1 MTTTTTAEPGTRRGR
16 RPFTADERLLH
27 RHRVGPVDRLPA
39 SEILALLPK
48 LPDWPA
54 GARHR
59 TMQLSGAAAILDWL
73 LAHPGEGWQDR
84 WTVSGA
90 DRGTGWIGELAPG
103 DTRHAVTRRQEHIAG
118 LGCLLKCRVVLP
130 SYDFLAAYRAKGL
143 FDRVQ
148 EIMRPEQFARLG
160 NAAAERGLSGRDRA
174 DALRVI
180 SKIVLHTGAD
190 VDTLTAGDVLEM
202 FAWSVHAD
210 PPRRQIPGLHAAWD
224 LLGDIGMT
232 PAGTSLRAALR
243 RGPRTTAELVD
254 DYRICCRP
262 VRDVLVRYL
271 DERRPA
277 LDYKS
282 LASLA
287 GALAGT
293 FWADIERHHPGI
305 STLHLPGEVAR
316 AWKERARVVTAADGT
331 TRERKNYHALLMGVR
346 AFYLDIQ
353 QWALEDPG
361 WVPWAVPSPVRRNE
375 TVGYEKARRKTVAAM
390 HQRVRE
396 RLPHLPALAD
406 AAGRCLAEAAA
417 LLTAAAEC
425 EPGEVFDHAGTR
437 YRRKA
442 FKITRLSARYQGN
455 PSVTAE
461 NLVTGETINLTRRE
475 DEAFWAWAI
484 IETLRLTGVRL
495 EELLE
500 ITHLA
505 LVSYQLPDSGEVVPL
520 LQIVPSKGNEE
531 RLLLVDPELAS
542 VLATV
547 ITRLRA
553 CNAGTVPLVARYDH
567 HERTTGPLLP
577 HLFQRARGTR
587 NEVISTGTV
596 YKLINTAL
604 AAAGL
609 KDAMG
614 QPLAYRPHDFRRC
627 FTTAAVTG
635 GLPVHI
641 AARILGHKSLA
652 TTEIY
657 MAVFQEDLI
666 RSYRS
671 FLETRRAAR
680 PAEEYREPTDQEWQ
694 EFQQHFELRKVA
706 LGTCGR
712 PYGAVC
718 QHEHACLRCAMLRVS
733 PQQRPR
739 LAEIIHNLR
748 ERIAEARMNGWLGEV
763 QGLEVS
769 LEAAKRKLASLD
781 KAIERSRSTGPTDL
795 GMPAISN
802 PR

>member
-1 MTTTTTAEPGTRRGR
+1 VTARTATPGTRRTR
-16 RPFTADERLLH
+16 SPFDTDERLLH

-39 SEILALLPK
+39 SGILALLPQ

-54 GARHR
+54 ATVHR
-59 TMQLSGAAAILDWL
+59 TRRLRGAGTILDWL
-73 LAHPGEGWQDR
+73 NAHPGEGWQDR

-90 DRGTGWIGELAPG
+90 DRDTSWIQTLAPG
-103 DTRHAVTRRQEHIAG
+103 DTRQAVTKRQEHIAG
-118 LGCLLKCRVVLP
+118 LGCLLMCRVVLP

-143 FDRVQ
+143 LSQVR
-148 EIMRPEQFARLG
+148 EIMRPDMFARLE
-160 NAAAERGLSGRDRA
+160 NAAAERGMSGRDKG
-174 DALRVI
+174 DALCVI
-180 SKIVLHTGAD
+180 SKIVLHTGTG
-190 VDTLTAGDVLEM
+190 VDALTPGDVLEM

-210 PPRRQIPGLHAAWD
+210 PPRRHVPGLHAAWD
-224 LLGDIGMT
+224 LLGAIGVT
-232 PAGTSLRAALR
+232 PPGTTLRSAQR
-243 RGPRTTAELVD
+243 RGQRTTAELVD
-254 DYRICCRP
+254 DYGISCRP
-262 VRDVLVRYL
+262 IRDVLVRYL

-277 LDYKS
+277 LDYKT
-282 LASLA
+282 LA
-287 GALAGT
+287 GLAGELAGT

-305 STLHLPGEVAR
+305 DTLHLPGEIAR
-316 AWKERARVVTAADGT
+316 AWKERARVITDADGT
-331 TRERKNYHALLMGVR
+331 TRERKNIHALLMRVR
-346 AFYLDIQ
+346 SFYLDIQ
-353 QWALEDPG
+353 QWALEDPS
-361 WVPWAVPSPVRRNE
+361 WVPWAVPSPVRRND
-375 TVGYEKARRKTVAAM
+375 TRGYEKARRKTTAEM

-406 AAGRCLAEAAA
+406 AAGRCLAETTA
-417 LLTAAAEC
+417 LLAAAAEH

-442 FKITRLSARYQGN
+442 LKSDGLSTRHQGN

-461 NLVTGETINLTRRE
+461 NLVTGKTVNLTRRE
-475 DEAFWAWAI
+475 DEAFWARAI
-484 IETLRLTGVRL
+484 VETLRLSGVRL

-505 LVSYQLPDSGEVVPL
+505 LVSYQLPGSSEVVPL
-520 LQIVPSKGNEE
+520 LQIVPSKSNEE

-553 CNAGTVPLVARYDH
+553 GNNGAVPLVARYDR
-567 HERTTGPLLP
+567 HERTTGPPLP
-577 HLFQRARGTR
+577 HLFQRVLGARR
-587 NEVISTGTV
+587 EVISPGTV
-596 YKLINTAL
+596 YNLINTAL

-609 KDAMG
+609 KDATG

-641 AARILGHKSLA
+641 AARILGHKSLT
-652 TTEIY
+652 TTETY
-657 MAVFQEDLI
+657 TAVFQDDLI
-666 RSYRS
+666 RSYRA
-671 FLETRRAAR
+671 FLGKRRAAR
-680 PAEEYREPTDQEWQ
+680 PSEEYREPTDQEWQ
-694 EFQQHFELRKVA
+694 EFQQHFQLRKVA

-712 PYGAVC
+712 PYGSVC

-739 LAEIIHNLR
+739 LTEIIRNLR
-748 ERIAEARMNGWLGEV
+748 ERITEARMNGWLGEV

-769 LEAAKRKLASLD
+769 LEAAKHKLASLD
-781 KAIERSRSTGPTDL
+781 RSIERNRRGGPTDL

>member
-1 MTTTTTAEPGTRRGR
+1 MTTTTAEPGARRGR
-16 RPFTADERLLH
+16 GPFAADERLLQ
-27 RHRVGPVDRLPA
+27 RHRVGPADRLPA
-39 SEILALLPK
+39 GGILALLPQV
-48 LPDWPA
+48 PDWPA
-54 GARHR
+54 ATVHR
-59 TMQLSGAAAILDWL
+59 TRRLRGAATILDWL

-84 WTVSGA
+84 WIVSGA
-90 DRGTGWIGELAPG
+90 DRDASWIGTLAPG
-103 DTRHAVTRRQEHIAG
+103 DTRLAVTRRQEHVAG
-118 LGCLLKCRVVLP
+118 LGCLLMCRVVLP

-143 FDRVQ
+143 FDRVR
-148 EIMRPEQFARLG
+148 EIMRPEVFARLE
-160 NAAAERGLSGRDRA
+160 NAAAQRGLSGRDRG
-174 DALRVI
+174 DALCVI
-180 SKIVLHTGAD
+180 SKIVLHTGTD
-190 VDTLTAGDVLEM
+190 VDALTPGDVLEM

-210 PPRRQIPGLHAAWD
+210 PPRRQVPGLHAAWD
-224 LLGDIGMT
+224 LLGAIGVT
-232 PAGTSLRAALR
+232 PAGTSLRSALR
-243 RGPRTTAELVD
+243 RGQRTTAELVD
-254 DYRICCRP
+254 DYGISCRP
-262 VRDVLVRYL
+262 VRVVLVRYL

-277 LDYKS
+277 LDYNT
-282 LASLA
+282 LATLA
-287 GALAGT
+287 GELAGT

-305 STLHLPGEVAR
+305 GTLHLPDEIAR
-316 AWKERARVVTAADGT
+316 AWKERARTVTAADGT
-331 TRERKNYHALLMGVR
+331 LRERKNIHALLMRVR
-346 AFYLDIQ
+346 AFYLDIA
-353 QWALEDPG
+353 QWALEDPS
-361 WVPWAVPSPVRRNE
+361 WVPWAVPSPVRKND
-375 TVGYEKARRKTVAAM
+375 TQGYEKARRKTVAAM

-406 AAGRCLAEAAA
+406 AAGRCLAETTALLAAA
-417 LLTAAAEC
+417 SGC

-437 YRRKA
+437 YRRTALKSA
-442 FKITRLSARYQGN
+442 GLSARHQGN

-461 NLVTGETINLTRRE
+461 NLITGQTASLTRRQ

-484 IETLRLTGVRL
+484 IETLRLSGVRL

-505 LVSYQLPDSGEVVPL
+505 LVSYRLPGSGEVVPL

-553 CNAGTVPLVARYDH
+553 GNDGAVPLVARYDH

-577 HLFQRARGTR
+577 HLFQRAHGARR
-587 NEVISTGTV
+587 EVISPGTV
-596 YKLINTAL
+596 YNLINTAL

-609 KDAMG
+609 KDATG
-614 QPLAYRPHDFRRC
+614 QPLACRPHDFRRC

-641 AARILGHKSLA
+641 AARILGHKSLT
-652 TTEIY
+652 TTETY
-657 MAVFQEDLI
+657 MAVFQDDLI
-666 RSYRS
+666 RSYRA
-671 FLETRRAAR
+671 FLDKRRAIR
-680 PAEEYREPTDQEWQ
+680 PAGEYREPTDQEWQ
-694 EFQQHFELRKVA
+694 EFQKHFQLRKLA

-712 PYGAVC
+712 PYGSSC

-739 LAEIIHNLR
+739 LAEIIHNLH

-769 LEAAKRKLASLD
+769 LGAAKRKLASLD
-781 KAIERSRSTGPTDL
+781 RSIERNRRSGPADL
-795 GMPAISN
+795 GMPATGN

>member
-1 MTTTTTAEPGTRRGR
+1 MTTTTADPGTRRTR
-16 RPFTADERLLH
+16 SPFAADEQLLQ
-27 RHRVGPVDRLPA
+27 RRRVGPVDRLPA
-39 SEILALLPK
+39 GDILALLPR

-54 GARHR
+54 ATVHR
-59 TMQLSGAAAILDWL
+59 TMRLRGAATILDWL

-90 DRGTGWIGELAPG
+90 DRDTSWIDTLAPG
-103 DTRHAVTRRQEHIAG
+103 DTRLAVTRRQEHIAG
-118 LGCLLKCRVVLP
+118 LGCLLMCRVVLP

-143 FDRVQ
+143 LNRVR
-148 EIMRPEQFARLG
+148 EIMRPEMFDRLG
-160 NAAAERGLSGRDRA
+160 NAAAERGLSGRDQG
-174 DALRVI
+174 DALSVI
-180 SKIVLHTGAD
+180 SKIVLHTGTD
-190 VDTLTAGDVLEM
+190 VDALTADDVREM
-202 FAWSVHAD
+202 FAWSVHAQ
-210 PPRRQIPGLHAAWD
+210 PRRRQVPGLHAAWD
-224 LLGDIGMT
+224 LLGDIGVT
-232 PAGTSLRAALR
+232 PAGITLRASLR
-243 RGPRTTAELVD
+243 RGQLSTAELVD
-254 DYRICCRP
+254 DYGICCRP

-287 GALAGT
+287 GELAGT

-305 STLHLPGEVAR
+305 GTLHLPDEIAQ
-316 AWKERARVVTAADGT
+316 AWKERVQVITAADGT
-331 TRERKNYHALLMGVR
+331 VRPRKNIHALLMKVR

-353 QWALEDPG
+353 QWALEDPS
-361 WVPWAVPSPVRRNE
+361 WVPWAVPSPVRKND
-375 TVGYEKARRKTVAAM
+375 TLGYEKARRKTVAAM

-406 AAGRCLAEAAA
+406 AAGRCLAETSS
-417 LLTAAAEC
+417 LLAAAAER
-425 EPGEVFDHAGTR
+425 EPGEVFDHTGTR
-437 YRRKA
+437 YRRKIP
-442 FKITRLSARYQGN
+442 KSAGLAARHQGS

-461 NLVTGETINLTRRE
+461 NLVTGETVSLTRRE
-475 DEAFWAWAI
+475 DEAFWAWAV
-484 IETLRLTGVRL
+484 IETLRLSGVRL

-505 LVSYQLPDSGEVVPL
+505 LVSYRLPDSGEVVPL
-520 LQIVPSKGNEE
+520 LQIVPSKSNEE

-542 VLATV
+542 VLATI

-553 CNAGTVPLVARYDH
+553 GNDGAVPIVARYDH

-577 HLFQRARGTR
+577 HLFQRVHGARR
-587 NEVISTGTV
+587 EVISPGTV

-609 KDAMG
+609 KDATG

-652 TTEIY
+652 TTETY
-657 MAVFQEDLI
+657 MAVFQDDLI
-666 RSYRS
+666 CSYRA
-671 FLETRRAAR
+671 FLDKRRATR

-694 EFQQHFELRKVA
+694 EFQKHFQMRKVA

-712 PYGAVC
+712 PYGASC

-739 LAEIIHNLR
+739 LTEIIHNLH
-748 ERIAEARMNGWLGEV
+748 ERITEARMNGWLGEV
-763 QGLEVS
+763 QGLQVS

-781 KAIERSRSTGPTDL
+781 RSIERSRRTGPTDL
-795 GMPAISN
+795 GMPTISN

>member
-1 MTTTTTAEPGTRRGR
+1 MTARTAVPGTRRTRG
-16 RPFTADERLLH
+16 PFDTDERLLR
-27 RHRVGPVDRLPA
+27 RHRVGPVDRLSA
-39 SEILALLPK
+39 SGILALLPQ

-54 GARHR
+54 ATVHR
-59 TMQLSGAAAILDWL
+59 TRRLKGAGTILDWL
-73 LAHPGEGWQDR
+73 NAHPGEGWQDR

-90 DRGTGWIGELAPG
+90 DRDTSWIELLAPG
-103 DTRHAVTRRQEHIAG
+103 DTRQAVTKRQEHIAG
-118 LGCLLKCRVVLP
+118 LGCLLACRVVLP

-143 FDRVQ
+143 LSQVR
-148 EIMRPEQFARLG
+148 EIMRPDMFARLE
-160 NAAAERGLSGRDRA
+160 NAAAERGMSGRDKG
-174 DALRVI
+174 DALCVI
-180 SKIVLHTGAD
+180 SKIVLHTGTD
-190 VDTLTAGDVLEM
+190 VDALTPGDVLEM
-202 FAWSVHAD
+202 FAWSVHAN
-210 PPRRQIPGLHAAWD
+210 PPRRQVPGLHAAWD
-224 LLGDIGMT
+224 LLGAIGVT
-232 PAGTSLRAALR
+232 PPGTTLRSAQR
-243 RGPRTTAELVD
+243 RGQRTTAELVD
-254 DYRICCRP
+254 DYGISCRP

-277 LDYKS
+277 LDYKT
-282 LASLA
+282 LA
-287 GALAGT
+287 GLAGELAGT

-305 STLHLPGEVAR
+305 DTLHLPGEIAQ
-316 AWKERARVVTAADGT
+316 AWKERARVITDADGT
-331 TRERKNYHALLMGVR
+331 TRDRKNIHALLMRVR
-346 AFYLDIQ
+346 SFYLDIQ
-353 QWALEDPG
+353 QWALEDPS
-361 WVPWAVPSPVRRNE
+361 WVPWAVPSPVRRND
-375 TVGYEKARRKTVAAM
+375 TQGYEKARRKTTAEM

-406 AAGRCLAEAAA
+406 AAGRCLAETAA
-417 LLTAAAEC
+417 LLAAAAGC

-442 FKITRLSARYQGN
+442 LKSDGLSARHQGN

-461 NLVTGETINLTRRE
+461 NLVTGKTVNLTRLE
-475 DEAFWAWAI
+475 DEAFWARAI
-484 IETLRLTGVRL
+484 VETLRLSGVRL

-505 LVSYQLPDSGEVVPL
+505 LVSYKLPDSGEIVPL
-520 LQIVPSKGNEE
+520 LQIVPSKSNEE

-553 CNAGTVPLVARYDH
+553 GSNGAVPLVARYDH

-577 HLFQRARGTR
+577 HLFQRVLGARR
-587 NEVISTGTV
+587 EVISPGTV
-596 YKLINTAL
+596 YNLINTAL

-609 KDAMG
+609 KDATG

-641 AARILGHKSLA
+641 AARILGHKSLT
-652 TTEIY
+652 TTETY
-657 MAVFQEDLI
+657 MAVFQDDLI
-666 RSYRS
+666 RSYRA
-671 FLETRRAAR
+671 FLGKRRAAR
-680 PAEEYREPTDQEWQ
+680 PSEEYREPTDQEWQ
-694 EFQQHFELRKVA
+694 EFQKHFQLRKVA

-712 PYGAVC
+712 PYASVC

-739 LAEIIHNLR
+739 LTEIIRNLR
-748 ERIAEARMNGWLGEV
+748 ERITEARMNGWLGEV

-781 KAIERSRSTGPTDL
+781 RSIERNRRSGPTDL
-795 GMPAISN
+795 GMPATNN